1 MGLICVQ
8 IDVCVWLVAQRGVS
22 SLTRSCGRWDVSS
35 LYLEMHGNDGEHKA
49 LQVLHQ
55 VVECPEA
62 LGVLA
67 ALYVQQATNFATL
80 CAAHTHKRHRQN
92 RESTDVREQGR
103 VMREAANSLTTGTTT
118 PHIQ

>member
-8 IDVCVWLVAQRGVS
+8 IDVCVWLVAAEVS

-35 LYLEMHGNDGEHKA
+35 VYLEMHGNDGEHKA

-80 CAAHTHKRHRQN
+80 CAAHTHKRAQTKREREN
-92 RESTDVREQGR
+92 RCEGQ
-103 VMREAANSLTTGTTT
+103 AANSLTTGTTT